1 MATQCMVAAVV
12 DDDPAMRK
20 AMATLLSALGYCTE
34 LFSSG
39 KAFIEDATATEA
51 TCLVVDIQLGD
62 ISGLEMGRQLVV
74 AGCKFPIIFMT
85 ACDDETIHSQAMKLG
100 CVAYLRKPF
109 SADLLI
115 EAIAK
120 AIAIGRGSASTGT

>member
-1 MATQCMVAAVV
+1 MATQRKVVAVV
-12 DDDPAMRK
+12 DDDPAMRR
-20 AMATLLSALGYCTE
+20 AMAMLLSASGYCTE

-39 KAFIEDATATEA
+39 RAFLDAATASEA

-74 AGCKFPIIFMT
+74 AGCNFPIIFMT
-85 ACDDETIHSQAMKLG
+85 ACDDETIHGQAMKFG

-120 AIAIGRGSASTGT
+120 AIAHIPAAG